1 MNEAIV
7 ILGIILSILFYE
19 ITEMSPGGLIVPGY
33 FALFLNDPKRI
44 AITLLVVIIGLF
56 IVRFLENYIIL
67 FGRRKFAIYIIITF
81 LIKLFFQSLDLEI
94 LIGGEVIG
102 ILIPAILTQDIER
115 NGIKKTIPALIILSI
130 TIKSI
135 YMLSEVILWRVK
147 YYTYSVF

>member
-1 MNEAIV
+1 MNETII
-7 ILGIILSILFYE
+7 ILGIVLSILFYE

-44 AITLLVVIIGLF
+44 AMTLVVVMIGIA
-56 IVRFLENYIIL
+56 IVRIIENYTIL

-81 LIKLFFQSLDLEI
+81 LVKVFFQSLNLEI

-102 ILIPAILTQDIER
+102 ILIPAILAQDIER
-115 NGIKKTIPALIILSI
+115 NGAKKTIPALIILSI

-135 YMLSEVILWRVK
+135 YVLSEVIL
-147 YYTYSVF
+147 